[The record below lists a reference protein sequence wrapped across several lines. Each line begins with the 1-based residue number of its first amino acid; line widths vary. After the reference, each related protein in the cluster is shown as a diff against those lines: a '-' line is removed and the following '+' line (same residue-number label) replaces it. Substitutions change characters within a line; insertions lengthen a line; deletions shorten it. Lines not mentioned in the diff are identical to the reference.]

1 MERSPYEMEHIASI
15 VLLALAV
22 SLDSCGV
29 GMTYGMRKVSI
40 PIRSIIIIA
49 GCSALSLAFGML
61 MGSLSEHL
69 MAHSWTGKL
78 GGFILLVLGIWT
90 LSSYFKRN
98 EDNCPYVDERTLF
111 QLEIKSIGLVIHILK
126 KPLSADFD
134 RSGTITGLEAFFLGL
149 ALSLDGFGAGIGA
162 GILHYP
168 LFIQVTLCFGM
179 SALLMIVGIKAG
191 KYLQDSIMAKV
202 FSFIP
207 GLVLIFLGLTKII

>member
-1 MERSPYEMEHIASI
+1 MEHIASI
-15 VLLALAV
+15 LLLALAV

-29 GMTYGMRKVSI
+29 GMTYGIRKLRI
-40 PIRSIIIIA
+40 PVRSILIIA

-69 MAHSWTGKL
+69 MAHDWTGKL
-78 GGFILLVLGIWT
+78 GGFILLALGVWT
-90 LSSYFKRN
+90 LSSYFKRD
-98 EDNCPYVDERTLF
+98 EEQCPIMDERTLF
-111 QLEIKSIGLVIHILK
+111 QMEIKSIGLVIHILK

-134 RSGTITGLEAFFLGL
+134 QSGTITGLEAFFLGL

-168 LFIQVTLCFGM
+168 LLIQVVLCFGM
-179 SALLMIVGIKAG
+179 SALLMLLGIKAG

-202 FSFIP
+202 FSVIP
-207 GLVLIFLGLTKII
+207 GLVLIFLGITKII